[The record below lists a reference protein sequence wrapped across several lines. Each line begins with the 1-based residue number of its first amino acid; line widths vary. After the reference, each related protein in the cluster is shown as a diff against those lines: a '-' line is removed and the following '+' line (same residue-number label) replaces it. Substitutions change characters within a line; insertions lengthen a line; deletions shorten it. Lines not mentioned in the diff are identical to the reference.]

1 MLKDNRMKE
10 IYALV
15 REMTDRG
22 ACDVGTDH
30 AHIPIELVST
40 GKLPF
45 AIATDISLPSAK
57 KGEKNVAENGLSDKI
72 KTYCANGT
80 LGVPLDGIGDIIIA
94 GMGGELIAEIIFADE
109 RLKSPDLHFV
119 LQPMT
124 KQEELRVLLSENG
137 YEIEKESCVS
147 DGERIYFI
155 MSVYYTGVPKTLS
168 VRERLLGVNTVA
180 SPTLLKYTNELK
192 GRLSVRLRGIRS
204 ATVPDAE
211 EEKRLTEELSV
222 LDAFTKAAKNEIFAT
237 E

>member
-10 IYALV
+10 IYSLV
-15 REMTDRG
+15 RTMTDRG

-30 AHIPIELVST
+30 AHIPIELVQT

-57 KGEKNVAENGLSDKI
+57 KGEKNIAENGLSDKI

-94 GMGGELIAEIIFADE
+94 GMGGELIAEIVFADE
-109 RLKSPDLHFV
+109 RLKSPELHFV

-124 KQEELRVLLSENG
+124 KQDELRVLLSENG
-137 YEIEKESCVS
+137 YEIVKESCIP

-155 MSVYYTGVPKTLS
+155 MSVYYTGVSKALS
-168 VRERLLGVNTVA
+168 VRERLLGVNTEP
-180 SPTLLKYTNELK
+180 SETLIRYAEELK
-192 GRLSVRLRGIRS
+192 GRLSVKLRGVQS
-204 ATVPDAE
+204 ATVPNTAEIRDLTDALAELDRFVE
-211 EEKRLTEELSV
+211 E
-222 LDAFTKAAKNEIFAT
+222 AKNSRNS
-237 E
+237 

>member
-1 MLKDNRMKE
+1 MS
-10 IYALV
+10 
-15 REMTDRG
+15 DRG

-30 AHIPIELVST
+30 AHIPIELVQT

-57 KGEKNVAENGLSDKI
+57 KGEKNIAENGLSDKI

-94 GMGGELIAEIIFADE
+94 GMGGELIAEIILADE

-124 KQEELRVLLSENG
+124 KQEELRILLSENG
-137 YEIEKESCVS
+137 YEIEKESCIS

-155 MSVYYTGVPKTLS
+155 MSVYYVGVRKKLS
-168 VRERLLGVNTVA
+168 IRERLLGVNTA
-180 SPTLLKYTNELK
+180 PSTTLIKYAEELK
-192 GRLSVRLRGIRS
+192 SRISVRLRGIRS
-204 ATVPDAE
+204 ATSPN
-211 EEKRLTEELSV
+211 RTEEQELIDALSE
-222 LDAFTKAAKNEIFAT
+222 LEKFTEETKKAQ
-237 E
+237 

>member
-10 IYALV
+10 IYSLV
-15 REMTDRG
+15 RAMSDRG

-30 AHIPIELVST
+30 AHIPIELVQT

-57 KGEKNVAENGLSDKI
+57 KGEKNIAENGLSDKI

-94 GMGGELIAEIIFADE
+94 GMGGELIAEIILADE

-124 KQEELRVLLSENG
+124 KQEELRILLSENG
-137 YEIEKESCVS
+137 YEIEKESCIS

-155 MSVYYTGVPKTLS
+155 MSVYYVGVRKKLS
-168 VRERLLGVNTVA
+168 IRERLLGVNTA
-180 SPTLLKYTNELK
+180 PSTTLIKYAEELK
-192 GRLSVRLRGIRS
+192 SRISVRLRGIRS
-204 ATVPDAE
+204 ATSPN
-211 EEKRLTEELSV
+211 RTEEQELIDALSE
-222 LDAFTKAAKNEIFAT
+222 LEKFTEETKKAQ
-237 E
+237 

>member
-10 IYALV
+10 IYSLV
-15 REMTDRG
+15 RAMSDRG

-30 AHIPIELVST
+30 AHIPIELVQT

-57 KGEKNVAENGLSDKI
+57 KGEKNIAENGLSDKI

-94 GMGGELIAEIIFADE
+94 GMGGELIAEIILADE

-124 KQEELRVLLSENG
+124 KQEELRILLSENG
-137 YEIEKESCVS
+137 YEIEKESCIS

-155 MSVYYTGVPKTLS
+155 MSVYYVGVRKKLS
-168 VRERLLGVNTVA
+168 IRERLLGVNTA
-180 SPTLLKYTNELK
+180 PSTTLIKYAEELK
-192 GRLSVRLRGIRS
+192 SRISVRLRGIRS
-204 ATVPDAE
+204 ATSPNH
-211 EEKRLTEELSV
+211 TEEQELIDALSE
-222 LDAFTKAAKNEIFAT
+222 LEKFTEETKKAQ
-237 E
+237 

>member
-10 IYALV
+10 IYSLV
-15 REMTDRG
+15 RRMSDRG

-30 AHIPIELVST
+30 AHIPIELVQT

-57 KGEKNVAENGLSDKI
+57 RGEKNIAENGLSDKI

-94 GMGGELIAEIIFADE
+94 GMGGELIAEIILADG
-109 RLKSPDLHFV
+109 RLKSTDLHFV

-124 KQEELRVLLSENG
+124 KQDELRSILAQNG
-137 YEIEKESCVS
+137 YEIEKESCIP

-155 MSVYYTGVPKTLS
+155 MSVYYTGVSKTLS
-168 VRERLLGVNTVA
+168 IREKLLGVNVAPSETLVKYADDLKARYTVKLRGVKSA
-180 SPTLLKYTNELK
+180 LSPNAEEIRELEETLAELEKFTNE
-192 GRLSVRLRGIRS
+192 S
-204 ATVPDAE
+204 
-211 EEKRLTEELSV
+211 
-222 LDAFTKAAKNEIFAT
+222 KNGE
-237 E
+237 

>member
-10 IYALV
+10 IYSLV
-15 REMTDRG
+15 RAMSDRG

-30 AHIPIELVST
+30 AHIPIELVQT

-57 KGEKNVAENGLSDKI
+57 KGEKNIAENGLSDKI

-124 KQEELRVLLSENG
+124 KQDELRVLLSENG
-137 YEIEKESCVS
+137 YTIEKESCIP

-155 MSVYYTGVPKTLS
+155 MSVYYTGVSKALS
-168 VRERLLGVNTVA
+168 VQDRLLGVNTEP
-180 SPTLLKYTNELK
+180 SETLIKYATELK
-192 GRLSVRLRGIRS
+192 NRLAFKLRGVQS
-204 ATVPDAE
+204 ATVPNVVEIE
-211 EEKRLTEELSV
+211 ELTEAIAELER
-222 LDAFTKAAKNEIFAT
+222 FTEKAEK
-237 E
+237 